1 MLPAVFALVETC
13 IEALAVDT
21 ARAEAVDDAADKS
34 DINSMPVFSDRQA
47 APLQHLR
54 LLCLLQS
61 LIYIVR

>member
-21 ARAEAVDDAADKS
+21 ARAEAADDAADES

-54 LLCLLQS
+54 LLC
-61 LIYIVR
+61 